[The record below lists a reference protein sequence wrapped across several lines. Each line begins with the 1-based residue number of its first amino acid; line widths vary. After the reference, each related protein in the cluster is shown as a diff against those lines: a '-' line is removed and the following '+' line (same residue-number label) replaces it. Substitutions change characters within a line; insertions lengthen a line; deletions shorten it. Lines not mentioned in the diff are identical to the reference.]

1 MTDLQ
6 TIATTTEKV
15 IEGVMKVE
23 PTIVGVSS
31 MFIPGMA
38 PIAAMVQP
46 WVLTA
51 VPFIEKA
58 LKDIAAGNN
67 GDLFAAF
74 IELLQHVS
82 KGGPNSP
89 ILSEVAP
96 ATPSMTA
103 TSMAAPNVS

>member
-1 MTDLQ
+1 MTEATDPTTVQ

-15 IEGVMKVE
+15 IEGVMKIE

-46 WVLTA
+46 WVLTL
-51 VPFIEKA
+51 VPYVEKA
-58 LKDIAAGNN
+58 LNDIAAGNN
-67 GDLFAAF
+67 GDLFASF

-82 KGGPNSP
+82 AGGPNSK
-89 ILSEVAP
+89 ILSQAANDP
-96 ATPSMTA
+96 TPVGQTA
-103 TSMAAPNVS
+103 

>member
-1 MTDLQ
+1 MDVQ
-6 TIATTTEKV
+6 TMATTTEKV

-23 PTIVGVSS
+23 PTIVGISS
-31 MFIPGMA
+31 MFVPGMA

-51 VPFIEKA
+51 VPYIERA
-58 LKDIAAGNN
+58 LNDIASSNN
-67 GDLFAAF
+67 GDLFASF

-89 ILSEVAP
+89 VLSETP
-96 ATPSMTA
+96 TPSNPA
-103 TSMAAPNVS
+103 QSESA

>member
-1 MTDLQ
+1 
-6 TIATTTEKV
+6 
-15 IEGVMKVE
+15 MKVE

-46 WVLTA
+46 WVIST
-51 VPFIEKA
+51 VPYIEKA
-58 LKDIAAGNN
+58 LNDIAAGNN
-67 GDLFAAF
+67 GDLFASF

-89 ILSEVAP
+89 ALSSPAP
-96 ATPSMTA
+96 VQSG
-103 TSMAAPNVS
+103 TSDVSQQGSG